1 MPHNPIYLKRLLLTA
16 IICTVPG
23 LSFAQQTT
31 TTTTITTTTAVK
43 KDSTIKI
50 DTVKRTSRKYG
61 LSFGEKRRL
70 RDSIIAA
77 AKKQKINFGI
87 IFRFDLG
94 YTTLIDNGSFTLS
107 PQNDFLSYRAGKT
120 SNVGFELV
128 EFGYRFNQNFK
139 MSLATGFDWTLIRLK
154 QNITIQKNAPTLT
167 YVTDNTNYSK
177 NRLSSTYLRVPLNF
191 EFRTNENSGGKRL
204 TWVVGPEAGLLL
216 GGRVKQ
222 ISAESGKQKIDDDY
236 HFTRLRYGGFTRIS
250 YGWAGIYAKYYM
262 NDMFENS
269 PAQAGL
275 RNFAFG
281 LTLKL

>member
-1 MPHNPIYLKRLLLTA
+1 MPNKRIYLIRLLLTA
-16 IICTVPG
+16 IICTVTG
-23 LSFAQQTT
+23 LGFAQQTT
-31 TTTTITTTTAVK
+31 TTTTVTTTTVVK
-43 KDSTIKI
+43 KDSTIRT
-50 DTVKRTSRKYG
+50 DTVKRPSRKFG
-61 LSFGEKRRL
+61 LSFGESRRL
-70 RDSIIAA
+70 HDSIIAA

-139 MSLATGFDWTLIRLK
+139 MSLAAGFDWTLIRLN

-167 YVTDNTNYSK
+167 YVVDNINYSK

-191 EFRTNENSGGKRL
+191 EFRTNENHRGKRL
-204 TWVVGPEAGLLL
+204 TWIIGPEAGLLL

-222 ISAESGKQKIDDDY
+222 ISAENGKQKIDDDY

-250 YGWAGIYAKYYM
+250 YGWVGIYAKYYM
-262 NDMFENS
+262 SDMFENS

>member
-16 IICTVPG
+16 IICTVSG

-31 TTTTITTTTAVK
+31 TTTTITTTTVVN
-43 KDSTIKI
+43 KDSTIKT
-50 DTVKRTSRKYG
+50 DTVKRTKKYG

-167 YVTDNTNYSK
+167 YVTDNANYSK
-177 NRLSSTYLRVPLNF
+177 NRLSSTYLRLPLNF
-191 EFRTNENSGGKRL
+191 EFRTKENSRGKRL
-204 TWVVGPEAGLLL
+204 TWVVGPEGGLLL

-222 ISAESGKQKIDDDY
+222 ISAENGKQKIDDDY
-236 HFTRLRYGGFTRIS
+236 HFTRLRYGAFTRIS

-281 LTLKL
+281 FTLKL

>member
-1 MPHNPIYLKRLLLTA
+1 MPHNRIYLIRLLLTV
-16 IICTVPG
+16 IICTVAH

-31 TTTTITTTTAVK
+31 TITTTTTTTVVK
-43 KDSTIKI
+43 KDTTNKT
-50 DTVKRTSRKYG
+50 DTVKRTPRKFG
-61 LSFGEKRRL
+61 LSIGEKRRL
-70 RDSIIAA
+70 RDSIMAA
-77 AKKQKINFGI
+77 AKKQKMNFSI

-128 EFGYRFNQNFK
+128 EFGYRFNSNFK
-139 MSLATGFDWTLIRLK
+139 MSLAAGFDWTLIRLK

-167 YVTDNTNYSK
+167 YVVDNIEYSK

-191 EFRTNENSGGKRL
+191 EIRTNENNGGKRL
-204 TWVVGPEAGLLL
+204 TWIVGPEVGLLL

-222 ISAESGKQKIDDDY
+222 ISAENGKQKIDDDY
-236 HFTRLRYGGFTRIS
+236 HFTRLRYGAFTRIS

-269 PAQAGL
+269 PAQVGL

-281 LTLKL
+281 VTLKL

>member
-77 AKKQKINFGI
+77 AKKQKINFSI

-107 PQNDFLSYRAGKT
+107 PKNDFLSYRAGKT

-167 YVTDNTNYSK
+167 YVTDNANYSK
-177 NRLSSTYLRVPLNF
+177 NRLSSTYLRLPLNF
-191 EFRTNENSGGKRL
+191 EFRTKENSGGKRL